1 MTICTH
7 SSKYL
12 VNHLFV
18 SLGSIKE
25 NVEGRHKLF
34 SASATDADVTTINSN
49 LTYKLITN
57 DPGFFQI
64 QPQSGDV
71 YVTQPLDYET
81 TAVYEFVVTASDW
94 KFTTKVTA
102 YVDVINVNDN
112 SPLFQRELYTHTIE
126 ENTKLGTF
134 VLTVKATDLDPFGDL
149 RYSLVSTEKESLP
162 FQISSSTGRIS
173 VTGELD
179 RETTPWFFFKVN
191 IGLFQAQTQ

>member
-1 MTICTH
+1 M
-7 SSKYL
+7 
-12 VNHLFV
+12 
-18 SLGSIKE
+18 
-25 NVEGRHKLF
+25 EGRHKLF